1 MNATVMDN
9 VRVGFHLM
17 ARRGF
22 GGFLGVIL
30 RTPLQK
36 RSEKVIDGKV
46 LEILSFV
53 GMEHLR
59 DMPAQ
64 NLSYGYQRTL
74 AMAISLASKPQ
85 LLLLDEPVTALNPER
100 VAAIMD
106 LIRSIRDRG
115 TTVVMVE
122 HNMRA
127 IFTTCDRILVMN
139 YGQNLAEGTPAEVRE
154 NRDVIEA
161 YLGRRQ
167 GLS

>member
-1 MNATVMDN
+1 
-9 VRVGFHLM
+9 
-17 ARRGF
+17 
-22 GGFLGVIL
+22 
-30 RTPLQK
+30 
-36 RSEKVIDGKV
+36 
-46 LEILSFV
+46 
-53 GMEHLR
+53 MEHLR

-74 AMAISLASKPQ
+74 AMAISLASDPG

-106 LIRSIRDRG
+106 LIRGIRDRG

-139 YGQNLAEGTPAEVRE
+139 YGQNLAEGTPIEVRE